1 MKKTFLNLINFILD
15 HNVILISITLP
26 LLFMVFGLARIF
38 LGINLMSDPSFFLVV
53 ISEVVSFF
61 VLLYYNFTFFI
72 KAIFITNKKSSLF
85 FSLFYKNVKTYNIF
99 QRIALISHTVFYAIP
114 IKTILS
120 FENPIFIIITT
131 IMNILCVW
139 LFSLH
144 LFFGVYLVFILTILF
159 EGFLFYKFFSKNIS
173 FLKTI
178 NYNIFF
184 DTDNILK
191 AEYLTFFYTETFHIR
206 CFYKIL
212 QLLFSCLILFFINCQ
227 EAIELDNVRTILSD
241 LKKQDPQIFDVPITD
256 NPESDSDCYDRNLNK
271 VKQNLIL
278 EKTTFLKTKKVLTEF
293 VYNMLFY
300 D

>member
-1 MKKTFLNLINFILD
+1 MKKTFFNLINFILD

-53 ISEVVSFF
+53 IAEVVSFF

-72 KAIFITNKKSSLF
+72 KAIFITNKKSSMF

-99 QRIALISHTVFYAIP
+99 QKIALISHTVFYAIP

-184 DTDNILK
+184 DTDNIFK
-191 AEYLTFFYTETFHIR
+191 AEYLTFFYSENFQIK
-206 CFYKIL
+206 CVYKSL
-212 QLLFSCLILFFINCQ
+212 HILFYCFILCTISYQ
-227 EAIELDNVRTILSD
+227 ESIEMELVQTLMSE
-241 LKKQDPQIFDVPITD
+241 LEKQEPEIFRVSSA
-256 NPESDSDCYDRNLNK
+256 NNLASDCGKAYFENIDK
-271 VKQNLIL
+271 IKQNLIL
-278 EKTTFLKTKKVLTEF
+278 NNTILLKSKIILREF
-293 VYNMLFY
+293 ILK
-300 D
+300 